1 MFHCGISL
9 QNFCCFPS
17 FSHSSTC
24 SYQSP
29 SFSLSGPSSQFHS
42 PHDGSLKS
50 PVMRLWPPQ
59 EFPGTASQ
67 DPSYQI
73 GGHSLYPRNSSQ
85 VTSSCSRKT
94 VVKSVLAHH
103 QTHNAY
109 ICDICIY
116 IVYMRIHSICLLCLC
131 LHICVYHYK
140 YRYSVYL

>member
-9 QNFCCFPS
+9 QNFCCFSS

-29 SFSLSGPSSQFHS
+29 SSSLSGPSFQFYS

-67 DPSYQI
+67 GPSYQI

-109 ICDICIY
+109 ICDIDIQCIY
-116 IVYMRIHSICLLCLC
+116 ENTQYMTFVFMFAYMCLSL
-131 LHICVYHYK
+131 
-140 YRYSVYL
+140 